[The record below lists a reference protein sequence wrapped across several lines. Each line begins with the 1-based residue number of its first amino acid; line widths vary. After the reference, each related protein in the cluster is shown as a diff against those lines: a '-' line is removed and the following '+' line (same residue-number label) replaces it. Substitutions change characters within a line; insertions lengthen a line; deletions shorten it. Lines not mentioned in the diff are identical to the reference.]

1 MHAEDPSTTARSGR
15 QSLSPY
21 RHPQM
26 ASPQQQQQQ
35 AQQQQHP
42 SSYGPTKVMQFEP
55 SSQYEDVW
63 VTVYGFTQVRVHVLG
78 GIN

>member
-1 MHAEDPSTTARSGR
+1 
-15 QSLSPY
+15 
-21 RHPQM
+21 M